1 MRVNLIIVRCGG
13 KTMTKDRSIVPGSI
27 EGFLSGCPFCT
38 SQRIGIPEI
47 SSRFRI
53 ILGTHLGAI
62 GTVVEWSKNIPSMP
76 DEFLAHLDHEPPEWQ
91 TRVCIKRQMIQLFP
105 FAPVPE
111 WAPPLCMSDAGE
123 IDQATVRFCEMS
135 FQKGK
140 WKTDWNS
147 LNEVIAVSWYKRL
160 PLEPNELWLIL
171 KAHGAPETSEP
182 EIVEF
187 YERGRNLLV
196 YSCGRKPIKKK
207 RVKPL
212 LV

>member
-1 MRVNLIIVRCGG
+1 MS
-13 KTMTKDRSIVPGSI
+13 KDRTIVPGRI

-47 SSRFRI
+47 GSRFRI
-53 ILGTHLGAI
+53 IWGTHLGAV
-62 GTVVEWSKNIPSMP
+62 GTVVEWPENTPYIP
-76 DEFLAHLDHEPPEWQ
+76 DEFLAQVDNEPPEWQ
-91 TRVCIKRQMIQLFP
+91 TRVCIKRQMIQVFP

-123 IDQATVRFCEMS
+123 IDLATVRFCERN

-140 WKTDWNS
+140 WKTDWDS
-147 LNEVIAVSWYKRL
+147 LNEVVRTSWYKRL
-160 PLEPNELWLIL
+160 PLELNELWLVL
-171 KAHGAPETSEP
+171 KAHGVPETVES

-187 YERGRNLLV
+187 YERGRSLLV
-196 YSCGRKPIKKK
+196 HSCGRKPIKKK

-212 LV
+212 LM

>member
-1 MRVNLIIVRCGG
+1 MS
-13 KTMTKDRSIVPGSI
+13 KDRTIVPGRI

-47 SSRFRI
+47 GSRFRI
-53 ILGTHLGAI
+53 IWGTHLGAV
-62 GTVVEWSKNIPSMP
+62 GTVVEWPENTPYIP
-76 DEFLAHLDHEPPEWQ
+76 DEFLAQVDNEPPEWQ
-91 TRVCIKRQMIQLFP
+91 TRVCIKRQMIQVFP

-123 IDQATVRFCEMS
+123 IDLATVRFCERS

-140 WKTDWNS
+140 WKTDWDS
-147 LNEVIAVSWYKRL
+147 LNEVVRTSWYKRL
-160 PLEPNELWLIL
+160 PLELNELWLVL
-171 KAHGAPETSEP
+171 KAHGVPETVES

-187 YERGRNLLV
+187 YERGRSLLV
-196 YSCGRKPIKKK
+196 HSCGRKPIKKK

-212 LV
+212 LM